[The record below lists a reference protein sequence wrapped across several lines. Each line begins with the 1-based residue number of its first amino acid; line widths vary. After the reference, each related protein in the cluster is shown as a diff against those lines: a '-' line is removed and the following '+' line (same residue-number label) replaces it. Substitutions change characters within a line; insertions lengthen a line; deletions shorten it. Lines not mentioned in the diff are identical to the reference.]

1 MSPAATIVLLN
12 TSTLVFCYFWMF
24 PRVVGKDL
32 QKLALNDVMASVV
45 VICVAASLYM
55 GRDIVITVMGI
66 DFSWFWFT
74 LISYFAME
82 VPFTLWYMMKYRI
95 EPPGE

>member
-12 TSTLVFCYFWMF
+12 ALTLVFCYFWMF

-45 VICVAASLYM
+45 VICVAASLYV
-55 GRDIVITVMGI
+55 GRDISISVMGI
-66 DFSWFWFT
+66 DFNWFWFT

-95 EPPGE
+95 EPPE

>member
-12 TSTLVFCYFWMF
+12 AMTLLFCYFWMF
-24 PRVVGKDL
+24 PRVVGRDL

-55 GRDIVITVMGI
+55 GRDVGISVMGI
-66 DFSWFWFT
+66 DFNWFWFT

-95 EPPGE
+95 EPPE

>member
-1 MSPAATIVLLN
+1 
-12 TSTLVFCYFWMF
+12 MF

>member
-12 TSTLVFCYFWMF
+12 AITLTFCYFWMF

-45 VICVAASLYM
+45 VISVAASLYM
-55 GRDIVITVMGI
+55 GRELTFSIMGI
-66 DFSWFWFT
+66 DLNWFWFT

-95 EPPGE
+95 QPPGE